1 MFKIYNRKHK
11 QVDILESPQSPV
23 IIDVLNGLGE
33 LSFTIPSA
41 YSQIE
46 LEGYIR
52 VEDGHEYVVK
62 EILLQG
68 KEKEVKCI
76 MNIEELLGMVHT
88 SFFASNATLDTILG
102 MILKN
107 TNWTYTNTTGKDYT
121 RNLYGI
127 NRSAYDMLQLMSTM
141 FDVEFYFDTIGKV
154 VHIVNKIGAD
164 SGTYFMSDLNLRQ
177 FNYDS
182 HTHNLVTRVIPVG
195 KDGLTIES
203 VNGGKAYLENHAYS
217 TKVIYGVWNANN
229 YDDPAKL
236 KEDAQRYLQEVS
248 LPYESYEIIVSDIS
262 KFSRDSSFKYDVGD
276 VITIIDADTN
286 TRVKQR
292 VVQRTYDLQNPMNDT
307 LGVANK
313 DRTFQDYYKRLQT
326 IADMTDVVI
335 NADGTIN
342 NHSVQGLITEI
353 SVMKGQID
361 LKVEQTDIENALSD
375 VDRKI
380 TVAKSEIK
388 MTTDSITAEV
398 SKKVNSSELGTK
410 IQQSAKDIQIGFN
423 GINNRININERS
435 MDFTATNGNR
445 DLMLYG
451 GQVCI
456 YNNTNDTFM
465 GTVGNVLRKDTSYKG
480 TGFLLGSNCNVFT
493 IARDSSWYDITTNR
507 SPNPQG
513 IFYICFENMND
524 GAKGIHMRTPLYV
537 TNNIEGYNGS
547 KPKIHSFSSIE
558 SEVSC
563 FDSWNTRSANS
574 TIMRYDSSNNRIN
587 LGRRLN
593 GNGYS
598 GTGFSALEAPKL
610 YFDNLY
616 ALNGNYGKLL
626 LRTDGWN
633 IYNGVNWDWQGYNI
647 LSPKIIGA
655 LYGLSVHNDT
665 EVKEV
670 KSSGSIIDQIEII
683 SPMKEDSSPMLDV
696 TNISNKENILVDD
709 DNVDLGRLVLELI
722 SEVKQLKAE
731 VAMLK
736 SK

>member
-11 QVDILESPQSPV
+11 QVDILENPQSPV

-33 LSFTIPSA
+33 LSFTVPSA
-41 YSQIE
+41 YSQVE
-46 LEGYIR
+46 LEGYVR

-68 KEKEVKCI
+68 KEKEVRCI

-88 SFFASNATLDTILG
+88 SFFASNATLNTILG

-107 TNWTYTNTTGKDYT
+107 TNWTYTNTTGKNYT
-121 RNLYGI
+121 RNLYG
-127 NRSAYDMLQLMSTM
+127 NGRSAYDMLQLMSTV
-141 FDVEFYFDTIGKV
+141 FDVEFYFDTIGKA
-154 VHIVNKIGAD
+154 VHVVNKIGAD

-217 TKVIYGVWNANN
+217 TKVIYGVWNASN
-229 YDDPAKL
+229 YDDPVKL
-236 KEDAQRYLQEVS
+236 KEDAQKYLQEVS
-248 LPYESYEIIVSDIS
+248 LPYESYEIVVSDIS
-262 KFSRDSSFKYDVGD
+262 KFSSDSSFKYDVGD

-361 LKVEQTDIENALSD
+361 LKVEQTDIDNALSD

-380 TVAKSEIK
+380 SVAKSEIK

-451 GQVCI
+451 GQVCV
-456 YNNTNDTFM
+456 YNGENDTFM
-465 GTVGNVLRKDTSYKG
+465 STMGSVLRETDKTFKG
-480 TGFLLGSNCNVFT
+480 TGFLLGSNCNAFT
-493 IARDSSWYDITTNR
+493 IARDSNWYDVVTNR
-507 SPNPQG
+507 APSPQG
-513 IFYICFENMND
+513 IFFICFENLYD
-524 GAKGIHMRTPLYV
+524 GAKGIHMRAPLY
-537 TNNIEGYNGS
+537 TTGNIEGYNNS
-547 KPKIHSFSSIE
+547 KPNIHSFASVEAERGNFNGLYSR
-558 SEVSC
+558 
-563 FDSWNTRSANS
+563 T
-574 TIMRYDSSNNRIN
+574 DSSLLLGLTNNKIA
-587 LGRRLN
+587 LGTNLN
-593 GNGYS
+593 GNGWR
-598 GTGFSALEAPKL
+598 GTGFNGLETTSL
-610 YFDNLY
+610 YFDNFY

-626 LRTDGWN
+626 MRTDGWN
-633 IYNGVNWDWQGYNI
+633 MYNGCNWDWQGYNI

-655 LYGLSVHNDT
+655 LYGLSVYNDT
-665 EVKEV
+665 EAKEV

-696 TNISNKENILVDD
+696 TNISNKESILVDD
-709 DNVDLGRLVLELI
+709 ENVDLGRLVLELI

>member
-88 SFFASNATLDTILG
+88 SFFASNATLNTILG

-107 TNWTYTNTTGKDYT
+107 TNWTYTNTTGKNYT
-121 RNLYGI
+121 RNLYG
-127 NRSAYDMLQLMSTM
+127 NGRSAYDMLQLMSTV

-203 VNGGKAYLENHAYS
+203 VNGGKTYLENHAYS
-217 TKVIYGVWNANN
+217 TKVIYGVWNASN
-229 YDDPAKL
+229 YDDPVKL
-236 KEDAQRYLQEVS
+236 KEDAQKYLQEVS
-248 LPYESYEIIVSDIS
+248 LPYESYEIVVSDIS

-380 TVAKSEIK
+380 SVAKSEIK

-435 MDFTATNGNR
+435 MDFTASNGNR

-465 GTVGNVLRKDTSYKG
+465 GTMGNVLRTDTSYKG

-493 IARDSSWYDITTNR
+493 IARDSSWYDIVTNR

-513 IFYICFENMND
+513 IFYICFENMHD

-537 TNNIEGYNGS
+537 TENIEGYNGS

-563 FDSWNTRSANS
+563 FDSWNTRSSNS
-574 TIMRYDSSNNRIN
+574 AIMRYDSSYNRIN
-587 LGRRLN
+587 LGRALN

-598 GTGFSALEAPKL
+598 GTGFSTLEAPKL

-696 TNISNKENILVDD
+696 TNISDKESILVDD
-709 DNVDLGRLVLELI
+709 ENVDLGRLVLELI

>member
-41 YSQIE
+41 YSQVE
-46 LEGYIR
+46 LEGYVR

-76 MNIEELLGMVHT
+76 MNIEELLGMIHT
-88 SFFASNATLDTILG
+88 SFFASNATLDTILD

-107 TNWTYTNTTGKDYT
+107 TNWTYTNTTGKNYT
-121 RNLYGI
+121 RNLYG
-127 NRSAYDMLQLMSTM
+127 NGRSAYDMLQLMSTV

-154 VHIVNKIGAD
+154 VHIVNKIGVD

-217 TKVIYGVWNANN
+217 TKVIYGVWNASN
-229 YDDPAKL
+229 YDDPVKL
-236 KEDAQRYLQEVS
+236 KEDAQKYLQEVS
-248 LPYESYEIIVSDIS
+248 LPYESYEIVVSDIS

-375 VDRKI
+375 VDKKI
-380 TVAKSEIK
+380 SVAKSEIK

-423 GINNRININERS
+423 GINDRININERS

-465 GTVGNVLRKDTSYKG
+465 GTVGNVLRTDTSYKG

-493 IARDSSWYDITTNR
+493 IARDSSWYDIVTNR

-513 IFYICFENMND
+513 IFYICFENMHD

-537 TNNIEGYNGS
+537 TENIEGYNGS

-563 FDSWNTRSANS
+563 FDSWNTRSSNS
-574 TIMRYDSSNNRIN
+574 AIMRYDSSYNRIN
-587 LGRRLN
+587 IGRPLN

-598 GTGFSALEAPKL
+598 GTGFSTLEAPRL

-616 ALNGNYGKLL
+616 ALNGNYGNLL
-626 LRTDGWN
+626 MRTDGWN
-633 IYNGVNWDWQGYNI
+633 MYNGCNWDWQGYNI

-655 LYGLSVHNDT
+655 LYGLSVYNDT
-665 EVKEV
+665 EARGV

-696 TNISNKENILVDD
+696 TNISNKEDILVDD
-709 DNVDLGRLVLELI
+709 ENVDLGRLVLELI

>member
-33 LSFTIPSA
+33 LSFTVPSA

-46 LEGYIR
+46 LEGYVR

-107 TNWTYTNTTGKDYT
+107 TNWTYANTTGKNYT
-121 RNLYGI
+121 RNLYGN
-127 NRSAYDMLQLMSTM
+127 NRSAYDMLQLMSTV

-154 VHIVNKIGAD
+154 VHIVNKIGVD

-217 TKVIYGVWNANN
+217 TKVIYGVWNASN
-229 YDDPAKL
+229 YDDPVKL
-236 KEDAQRYLQEVS
+236 KEDAQKYLQEVS
-248 LPYESYEIIVSDIS
+248 LPYESYEIVVEDIS
-262 KFSRDSSFKYDVGD
+262 KFSEDSSFKYDVGD
-276 VITIIDADTN
+276 VITIIDADTS

-375 VDRKI
+375 VDKKI
-380 TVAKSEIK
+380 SVAKSEIK

-423 GINNRININERS
+423 GINDRININERS
-435 MDFTATNGNR
+435 MDFTASNGNR

-465 GTVGNVLRKDTSYKG
+465 GTVGNVLRTDTSYKG

-493 IARDSSWYDITTNR
+493 IARDSSWYDIVTNR

-513 IFYICFENMND
+513 IFYICFENMHD

-537 TNNIEGYNGS
+537 TDNIEGYNGS

-563 FDSWNTRSANS
+563 FDSWNTRSSNS
-574 TIMRYDSSNNRIN
+574 AIMRYDSSYNRIN
-587 LGRRLN
+587 IGRPLN

-598 GTGFSALEAPKL
+598 GTGFSTLEAPRL

-616 ALNGNYGKLL
+616 ALNGNYGNLL

-633 IYNGVNWDWQGYNI
+633 MYNGCNWDWQGYNI

-655 LYGLSVHNDT
+655 LYGLSVYNDT
-665 EVKEV
+665 EAKEV
-670 KSSGSIIDQIEII
+670 KSSGSIIDQIEIV

-696 TNISNKENILVDD
+696 TNISNKESILVDD
-709 DNVDLGRLVLELI
+709 ENVDLGRLVLELI